1 MKYIILAY
9 LVAAAIGMYMFHNIK
24 SYVPPEAPAG
34 VDSRLWNR
42 GRVMYTARCTSCHN
56 PNPDFPGSVG
66 PKLRGVS
73 EELLTDRLKN
83 GKNGMPA
90 QPHMLRFV
98 PALRE
103 YLK

>member
-9 LVAAAIGMYMFHNIK
+9 LVAAAIGICVWKH
-24 SYVPPEAPAG
+24 VPHVEVAVPTG
-34 VDSRLWNR
+34 VNETLWRR
-42 GRVMYTARCTSCHN
+42 GRLIHKVNCITCHN
-56 PNPDFPGSVG
+56 SNPDLPGSVG
-66 PKLRGVS
+66 PALRGVS
-73 EELLTDRLKN
+73 EELLTSRLKN

-90 QPHMLRFV
+90 QPHMLRHI